1 MAERNMRKSR
11 TGTVVSDSMDKTVTV
26 LITTHKRDSKYKKY
40 VRRSK
45 KFLAHDEENACAKG
59 DRVRIVET
67 RPLSKRKCWR
77 VAEILEKAK

>member
-11 TGTVVSDSMDKTVTV
+11 TGTVVSDGMDKTVTV
-26 LITTHKRDSKYKKY
+26 LITTHKRDLKYKKY

-45 KFLAHDEENACAKG
+45 KFLAHDENNTCAKG

-77 VAEILEKAK
+77 VAEIIEKAK